1 MTVKKSTKTKKTA
14 SSKTTVAK
22 KEATVG
28 KKETSKTSVSEK
40 VVYVFFNCNESASND
55 SMNIRYNN
63 QAFAD
68 TESGRKA
75 LLKKVVTESEE
86 GRINFQTE
94 YKTIETAILKG
105 DPTEISSKVQYGDIK
120 KVVLF
125 A

>member
-1 MTVKKSTKTKKTA
+1 MAAKKAVTKKT
-14 SSKTTVAK
+14 KTVAPK
-22 KEATVG
+22 A
-28 KKETSKTSVSEK
+28 SVSEK
-40 VVYVFFNCNESASND
+40 VVYVFFNCNEAASTD

-75 LLKKVVTESEE
+75 LLRKVVKESEE

-105 DPTEISSKVQYGDIK
+105 DPTEISAKVQYGDIE
-120 KVVLF
+120 KVVLY